1 MNAAATIPELMRTLG
16 LQARCAAVGMARA
29 TAAQKALA
37 LRALARLLR
46 RVETDSDFLKTLRR
60 QCAERRKLI
69 SRSLERK
76 KLRSIITECLRNIK

>member
-1 MNAAATIPELMRTLG
+1 MLGADYAGYYPVGNA
-16 LQARCAAVGMARA
+16 
-29 TAAQKALA
+29 
-37 LRALARLLR
+37 RALARLLR